1 MHNDALIDVE
11 TVNNC
16 TSDPQIPS
24 DASGHLR
31 ESVNVTYL
39 FSSLEQ
45 GLRHRELYVNK
56 FTKDAP
62 VLQ

>member
-1 MHNDALIDVE
+1 MHNDALIDAE

-45 GLRHRELYVNK
+45 GLRHRELCVNK
-56 FTKDAP
+56 
-62 VLQ
+62 VY